1 MKESIEKLIYCIPE
15 YDVILSGKS
24 HEIFSHYYNVK
35 DAFGFVKKDGELY
48 LIDEFLNEIKL
59 EQRKKIFKQFN

>member
-24 HEIFSHYYNVK
+24 YEIFSYYYDVK
-35 DAFGFVKKDGELY
+35 DAFGFIKKEGKMH
-48 LIDEFLNEIKL
+48 LIDEHLNEIEL
-59 EQRKKIFKQFN
+59 

>member
-24 HEIFSHYYNVK
+24 HEIFSYYYDVK
-35 DAFGFVKKDGELY
+35 DTFGFIKKEGEMY
-48 LIDEFLNEIKL
+48 L
-59 EQRKKIFKQFN
+59 R

>member
-24 HEIFSHYYNVK
+24 HEIFSYYYDVK
-35 DAFGFVKKDGELY
+35 DAFGFIKKEGKMY
-48 LIDEFLNEIKL
+48 LIDEYLNEINLKD
-59 EQRKKIFKQFN
+59 I

>member
-1 MKESIEKLIYCIPE
+1 MKESISKYIKCINE

-24 HEIFSHYYNVK
+24 YEIFSYYYNVK
-35 DAFGFVKKDGELY
+35 NAFGFIKKEGEMY

-59 EQRKKIFKQFN
+59 